1 MNEMFAQGLNRVTLI
16 GRLGR
21 APEMRYT
28 PNGKPVTSFSIVT
41 THTWISSNNQVQEET
56 DWFNIVAWGSLA
68 EACKE
73 SLTKGQPVYVEGR
86 MKTRRWADA
95 DEVSHSWAEVV
106 AQSVVSLSL

>member
-1 MNEMFAQGLNRVTLI
+1 MFAQGLNRVTLI

-28 PNGKPVTSFSIVT
+28 PKGKPVTSFSVVT

-56 DWFNIVAWGSLA
+56 DWFNIVACGSLA

-86 MKTRRWADA
+86 MKTRQWADA
-95 DEVSHSWAEVV
+95 DDVAHSRAEVV
-106 AQSVVSLSL
+106 AQSVVSLSP